1 MKHIVLMADIVGSRE
16 QHSKELMNHF
26 KKLVEETNDT
36 FTDAISSPLTITLGD
51 EFQAVVKSAAV
62 ATQIILFFEESLIHK
77 QLHFKLRYV
86 INEGNIDTLINTVR
100 AYEMLGEGL
109 TEAREL
115 LGKLKEGDS
124 RFFVSLA
131 DKNVSTI
138 LNESFTIY
146 QSIIEEWKVE
156 KDYEIVSSFLT
167 FKDYKKISAILKR
180 NRSLIWK
187 RERSLHLKSYYAVKK
202 IIELSVKP
210 TS

>member
-1 MKHIVLMADIVGSRE
+1 
-16 QHSKELMNHF
+16 
-26 KKLVEETNDT
+26 
-36 FTDAISSPLTITLGD
+36 
-51 EFQAVVKSAAV
+51 
-62 ATQIILFFEESLIHK
+62 
-77 QLHFKLRYV
+77 
-86 INEGNIDTLINTVR
+86 
-100 AYEMLGEGL
+100 MLGEGL